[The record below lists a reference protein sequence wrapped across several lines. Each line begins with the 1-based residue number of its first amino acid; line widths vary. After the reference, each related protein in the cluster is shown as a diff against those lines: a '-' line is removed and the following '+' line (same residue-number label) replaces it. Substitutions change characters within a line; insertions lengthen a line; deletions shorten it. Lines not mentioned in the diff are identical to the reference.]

1 MLTLASL
8 FRLLLPTLGLR
19 AFVSTL
25 FVWPFRLFLI
35 VILFTRASFTAEK
48 SPPQDPPLKYSEENL
63 LHVIVPGD
71 TLWELADTYLHNSFL
86 WPQLWDANR
95 YIENPHII
103 YPGDALKIPELEV
116 LRNVSEDLGS
126 RQETPNTDALLD
138 DPTQQASIAE
148 SAEPT
153 PSRNTKATISPLVPA
168 YEEDAINCAGYY
180 LTAPENEEF
189 RIIGSEEGD
198 TKVNL
203 AINDI
208 VYLNQGSD
216 SGLSPGKEFFIQRRE
231 PIDWDHSGEMV
242 TRSGVLVVL
251 ATQPTTAL
259 AQIVT
264 SCAATLVGDYLIPF
278 DQIPVPLVP
287 VGQTAARLTAQTGQM
302 AGKIIASLQKITT
315 LGTGYLVSIDIGET
329 DGVIPG
335 NVFTVF
341 RHVYPNTPRKILGEI
356 AVLTVQ
362 PSYATARIMESYDY
376 MVVGDSVEL
385 K

>member
-25 FVWPFRLFLI
+25 FVWSFHLFLI
-35 VILFTRASFTAEK
+35 VVLFTRASFTAEK

-116 LRNVSEDLGS
+116 LRNVSEDLES
-126 RQETPNTDALLD
+126 RQKTPNTDALQD
-138 DPTQQASIAE
+138 NPTQQISIAE
-148 SAEPT
+148 STEPT
-153 PSRNTKATISPLVPA
+153 PSRNTKATIPPLVPA

-180 LTAPENEEF
+180 LTAPENEGF

-208 VYLNQGSD
+208 VFLNQGSD
-216 SGLSPGKEFFIQRRE
+216 DGLSPGKEFFIQRRE

-264 SCAATLVGDYLIPF
+264 SCAATLVGDYLMPF

-362 PSYATARIMESYDY
+362 PSNATARIMESYDY

>member
-1 MLTLASL
+1 MSLASFFQL
-8 FRLLLPTLGLR
+8 LFPTLDLRPFASSLFGWAFRL
-19 AFVSTL
+19 S
-25 FVWPFRLFLI
+25 LI
-35 VILFTRASFTAEK
+35 LILFTRASLTAEK
-48 SPPQDPPLKYSEENL
+48 IAPQEPPFKYTEENR

-95 YIENPHII
+95 YIENPHVI
-103 YPGDALKIPELEV
+103 YPGDALKIPELDV
-116 LRNVSEDLGS
+116 IRHVTEDLES
-126 RQETPNTDALLD
+126 RQEPPNTEALKKNN
-138 DPTQQASIAE
+138 PTQQKSLAVTTELA
-148 SAEPT
+148 P
-153 PSRNTKATISPLVPA
+153 PKDTKQAVLSLVPA
-168 YEEDAINCAGYY
+168 YEEDAISCAGYY
-180 LTAPENEEF
+180 LTTPENEEF
-189 RIIGSEEGD
+189 KIIGSEEGD

-216 SGLSPGKEFFIQRRE
+216 SGLLPGKEFFIQRRE

-242 TRSGVLVVL
+242 TRSGVLIVL

-264 SCAATLVGDYLIPF
+264 SCAETLVGDYLTPF
-278 DQIPVPLVP
+278 GQIPVPLVP
-287 VGQTAARLTAQTGQM
+287 VGQTATRLTAQTGQM
-302 AGKIIASLQKITT
+302 AGKIVASLQKVTT

-335 NVFTVF
+335 NVFTVY